1 MSKKLYCVV
10 GWFII
15 LAGLSLIV
23 LGGWLWISNGNWVLQ
38 LLKFVVGVLM
48 IVAGLI
54 VFDATPKGSNQEVD
68 EILPKDNSPHVIYFI
83 LWSCFIAL
91 SIVSFVVGIQLLNE
105 SVVVG
110 FVPIALG
117 VYVLKYWVAT
127 LTCPECRGRVSYKAT
142 KCNHCCSTISKRVIS
157 NG

>member
-83 LWSCFIAL
+83 L
-91 SIVSFVVGIQLLNE
+91 
-105 SVVVG
+105 
-110 FVPIALG
+110 
-117 VYVLKYWVAT
+117 
-127 LTCPECRGRVSYKAT
+127 
-142 KCNHCCSTISKRVIS
+142 
-157 NG
+157 